1 MKKLNILFFLV
12 ASIILNA
19 QIISGK
25 ILSKDDGKPILYAK
39 IGVENSE
46 IGAIADEN
54 GNFEIDLS
62 QANTSGNL
70 KVEVAGF
77 QTYKQAVQDF
87 VKTNPQNIFL
97 EEKVRDIAEVKIAPK
112 KLVSKNWGVNTKSKS
127 VLYSVNPRL
136 RKDEFLRET
145 AVEFNTKKPAKI
157 EKINLNI
164 ARFDSDKPVALRYT
178 VYRHKD
184 GMPGDI
190 VVTGYILTELTA
202 DKIINGT
209 FSLDVKDRN
218 IWVKDTFY
226 VGIQFMND
234 FSGRIYIS
242 AAFFRAGFTRQF
254 YGDWEKISIAAPAI
268 NIDVKVDKNYKNEIE
283 DAWKNPDAEQE
294 KKDIQSIYK
303 LKNIWN
309 NRTQQ

>member
-19 QIISGK
+19 QIITGK
-25 ILSKDDGKPILYAK
+25 IFSNDENKAIPYAK

-46 IGAIADEN
+46 IGAIANEN

-62 QANTSGNL
+62 KADPNGNL

-87 VKTNPQNIFL
+87 VKTNPQTIL
-97 EEKVRDIAEVKIAPK
+97 LKGKIRDIAEVKIAPK
-112 KLVSKNWGVNTKSKS
+112 KLVSRNWGVNTKSKS
-127 VLYSVNPRL
+127 ILYSVNPKL
-136 RKDEFLRET
+136 RKDEYLRET

-178 VYRHKD
+178 IYKQKG

-190 VVTGYILTELTA
+190 VDTGDILTELTA
-202 DKIINGT
+202 EKIINGT
-209 FSLDVKDRN
+209 FSLDVKNRN

-242 AAFFRAGFTRQF
+242 AAFFRAGFTRHF

-294 KKDIQSIYK
+294 KKAIEAIYK
-303 LKNIWN
+303 LKNTWRNKN
-309 NRTQQ
+309 NH